1 MHKLSHIGTGCC
13 TGQRGSGR
21 QRRLPTASVSSGG
34 GEQGRKY
41 NHTPHHHSVD
51 EKLRATAPPPPP
63 SYGRSY
69 RKEWECACRNDG
81 GRPLLDYKGGLGSLG
96 GRWPIRTVQRRWRP
110 AYRRWPGCTAF
121 RAGWTR
127 LLCFFAGATFRG
139 IVYLPFTE
147 GGTTGGG
154 LGRLVGESGKV
165 FLWRGRG
172 CYHRR
177 GNWLAN
183 RAATIK
189 TTIVRTVDS
198 QMGTHTNTH
207 TSTE

>member
-34 GEQGRKY
+34 GEGRKY

-69 RKEWECACRNDG
+69 RKERECACRNDG

-96 GRWPIRTVQRRWRP
+96 GEVANPHSAKTMASRLSTVARLYGVPCGLDSFALLLRWGHVPGHRVPSFHGGWHHGRGVGEASGREREGFFV
-110 AYRRWPGCTAF
+110 AWP
-121 RAGWTR
+121 R
-127 LLCFFAGATFRG
+127 LLSQERKLAGE
-139 IVYLPFTE
+139 P
-147 GGTTGGG
+147 
-154 LGRLVGESGKV
+154 SS
-165 FLWRGRG
+165 
-172 CYHRR
+172 
-177 GNWLAN
+177 NN
-183 RAATIK
+183 QNNNSP
-189 TTIVRTVDS
+189 DS
-198 QMGTHTNTH
+198 
-207 TSTE
+207 